1 MSQLPIIDF
10 SPFLDPGST
19 IEAKRTPALQIDQ
32 ACREVGFFYLSNHGV
47 NLTLMEAMVRN
58 ARIFFKTATQDEKD
72 AIAWKKAGDG
82 DGDGARG
89 WQKSGGGARGAHE
102 VSKPEF
108 LRPL

>member
-10 SPFLDPGST
+10 SPFLDLGST
-19 IEAKRTPALQIDQ
+19 VEAKRTTALQVDQ

-47 NLTLMEAMVRN
+47 DLALMEAIVRN
-58 ARIFFKTATQDEKD
+58 ARIFFKTATQDEKN
-72 AIAWKKAGDG
+72 ATAWKKAGEG

-102 VSKPEF
+102 VSNPEF
-108 LRPL
+108 LQPF